1 MDKLAAMQTF
11 SAIVEHGSLRAAAEA
26 LGKAGPT
33 IVRSLA
39 LLEAELGVRL
49 LNRTTRRM
57 SLTEEGRV
65 YLERCRQILSDVDEA
80 EQALS
85 SRRSIPRGTI
95 RVTAPVL
102 FGQVRVAP
110 AITRFLAEYTE
121 VKVEL
126 LLLDRVVD
134 MVEEGIDVGIRIAPL
149 EDSSMI
155 ASRVGEVRS
164 VVCAS
169 PELLRRVGTPED
181 PRDLAELPCVH
192 FQGLSSAP
200 VWQFDHDRRKRSIPI
215 DGPFSTNQAAVAVD
229 ACAEGL
235 GFGRFLSYQVEALV
249 RSKKL
254 TIVLSDFEPPPIPI
268 HVVFAHARLMT
279 PRIRA
284 FVDWM
289 KDELRGRSRPS
300 AHDTDRHPGPNP
312 PLRS

>member
-11 SAIVEHGSLRAAAEA
+11 TAIVEHGSLTAAANS

-39 LLEAELGVRL
+39 LLEEELGVRL

-80 EQALS
+80 EEALS
-85 SRRSIPRGTI
+85 SRGALPRGTI

-102 FGQVRVAP
+102 FGQLRVAP
-110 AITRFLAEYTE
+110 AITRFLREYAE
-121 VKVEL
+121 VKIEL

-155 ASRVGEVRS
+155 ASRVGEVRR

-169 PELLRRVGTPED
+169 PKLLRRVGMPSD
-181 PRDLAELPCVH
+181 PRDLAKHPCVN
-192 FQGLSSAP
+192 FQGLSSTP
-200 VWQFDHDRRKRSIPI
+200 VWRFDQGRKKTSVPI
-215 DGPFSTNQAAVAVD
+215 DGPLSTNQAAVAVE
-229 ACAEGL
+229 ACVEGL
-235 GFGRFLSYQVEALV
+235 GFGRFLSYQIEALV
-249 RSKKL
+249 EEKKL
-254 TIVLSDFEPPPIPI
+254 RVVLSNFEPPPIPI

-289 KDELRGRSRPS
+289 KDEL
-300 AHDTDRHPGPNP
+300 
-312 PLRS
+312 

>member
-1 MDKLAAMQTF
+1 MDKLAAMRTF
-11 SAIVEHGSLRAAAEA
+11 VAIVDHGSLTAAADS

-33 IVRSLA
+33 VVRSLA
-39 LLEAELGVRL
+39 TLEEELGVRL
-49 LNRTTRRM
+49 LRRTTRRM
-57 SLTEEGRV
+57 SLTEEGRS

-80 EQALS
+80 ERALS
-85 SRRSIPRGTI
+85 SRQATPRGEL

-102 FGQVRVAP
+102 FGQLRVAP
-110 AITRFLAEYTE
+110 LVMRFLREYAE

-126 LLLDRVVD
+126 LLLDRVVN
-134 MVEEGIDVGIRIAPL
+134 MVEEGIDVGIRIAEL

-155 ASRVGEVRS
+155 ATRVGEVRR

-169 PELLRRVGTPED
+169 PSLLRRSGTPSH
-181 PRDLAELPCVH
+181 PRELADAPCVH
-192 FQGLSSAP
+192 FQGLSIAP
-200 VWQFDHDRRKRSIPI
+200 VWNFVADRKSLSVAI
-215 DGPFSTNQAAVAVD
+215 DGPFASNQAAVAVE

-249 RSKKL
+249 QQKKL
-254 TIVLSDFEPPPIPI
+254 RVVLDEFEPPPIPI

-289 KDELRGRSRPS
+289 KTHL
-300 AHDTDRHPGPNP
+300 
-312 PLRS
+312 

>member
-1 MDKLAAMQTF
+1 MDKLAAMRTF
-11 SAIVEHGSLRAAAEA
+11 VAIVDHGSLTAAADS

-39 LLEAELGVRL
+39 TLEEELGVRL
-49 LNRTTRRM
+49 LRRTTRRM
-57 SLTEEGRV
+57 SLTEEGRS

-80 EQALS
+80 ERALS
-85 SRRSIPRGTI
+85 SRQATPRGEL

-102 FGQVRVAP
+102 FGQLRVAP
-110 AITRFLAEYTE
+110 LVMRFLREYAE

-126 LLLDRVVD
+126 LLLDRVVN
-134 MVEEGIDVGIRIAPL
+134 MVEEGIDVGIRIAEL

-155 ASRVGEVRS
+155 ATRVGEVRR

-169 PELLRRVGTPED
+169 PSLLRRSGTPRH
-181 PRDLAELPCVH
+181 PRELADAPCVH
-192 FQGLSSAP
+192 FQGLSMTPAWNF
-200 VWQFDHDRRKRSIPI
+200 VADRKSLSVAI
-215 DGPFSTNQAAVAVD
+215 DGPFASNQAAVAVD

-235 GFGRFLSYQVEALV
+235 GFGRFLSYQVESLV
-249 RSKKL
+249 QQKKL
-254 TIVLSDFEPPPIPI
+254 RVVLEEFEPPPIPI

-289 KDELRGRSRPS
+289 KTHL
-300 AHDTDRHPGPNP
+300 
-312 PLRS
+312 